1 MKKIGQFIYPWGN
14 GHYTRMMRLDE
25 VLPKYL
31 NEEFVTHYF
40 SKGEIYKKLLEKFPD
55 KRKNVHEVLMPTP
68 IDGKVGP
75 SVSLSLL
82 NILFPVEDNHSLVNQ
97 VKNYM
102 KKEREFYDKEKF
114 DVVINDGDMGSNVL
128 AKNRG
133 IPSLFVTNQY
143 MPKLWKSRSYLK
155 PGLYFISKQIA
166 KATRILVADSAPPYT
181 ICEYNLNFPDEI
193 KKKVE
198 YVGHFSNK
206 REYERGVEV
215 LIPKSDLERLVDG
228 TDFGYWMRTGNK
240 PTNDGTGQR
249 YEEVFHEPD
258 MNNEKRIISHA
269 KNDKSI
275 DNVIG
280 KDGKKYSI
288 KDAYEKKIDWIQI
301 DVGFLSVH
309 EMQAIL
315 TGCKYVVINGSHTIM
330 GEIMGINSK
339 PIIGM
344 PIYDEHTNQIKWAEE
359 KQLGVLAE
367 TKKQVIEAIQ
377 TVRQN
382 YNKYEQELEEFSKNF
397 GRNGAENTAK
407 IVSETLERKK

>member
-31 NEEFVTHYF
+31 NEEVDTHYF
-40 SKGEIYKKLLEKFPD
+40 SKGEIYEKLLQRFPD
-55 KRKNVHEVLMPTP
+55 KQSNIHEVLMPTP

-75 SVSLSLL
+75 SVSRSLL
-82 NILFPVEDNHSLVNQ
+82 NIFFPVADNRSLVNQ

-102 KKEREFYDKEKF
+102 KKEREFYNKEKF

-143 MPKLWKSRSYLK
+143 MPKLWKSRSYFY

-181 ICEYNLNFPDEI
+181 ICEYNLNFPDDI
-193 KKKVE
+193 HDKVE

-206 REYERGVEV
+206 KLVNPV
-215 LIPKSDLERLVDG
+215 PVTDLEKLVEG
-228 TDFGYWMRTGNK
+228 RDFGYWMRTGNK
-240 PTNDGTGQR
+240 STNDGTGQR
-249 YEEVFHEPD
+249 YEEVFHETD
-258 MNNEKRIISHA
+258 MNDEKRIISHA

-275 DNVIG
+275 DKVVG
-280 KDGKKYSI
+280 KDGKKYSVVE
-288 KDAYEKKIDWIQI
+288 AYEKKIDWIQI
-301 DVGFLSVH
+301 DVGFLTEQ
-309 EMQAIL
+309 EMQTVL
-315 TGCKYVVINGSHTIM
+315 TECKYAVINGSHTIM
-330 GEIMGINSK
+330 GEIIGINSK

-359 KQLGVLAE
+359 KKLGVLAE
-367 TKKQVIEAIQ
+367 NKKQVIEAIK
-377 TVRQN
+377 VIRQN
-382 YNKYEQELEEFSKNF
+382 YNKYEERLKEFSKNF
-397 GRNGAENTAK
+397 DGNGAKNTAK
-407 IVSETLERKK
+407 IVSEILERKK

>member
-14 GHYTRMMRLDE
+14 GHYTRMMRLDK

-31 NEEFVTHYF
+31 NEEFTTHYF
-40 SKGEIYKKLLEKFPD
+40 SKGEVYKKLLERFPD
-55 KRKNVHEVLMPTP
+55 KQNNVHEVLMPTP

-75 SVSLSLL
+75 SVSRSLL
-82 NILFPVEDNHSLVNQ
+82 NILFPVADNHSLVNQ

-102 KKEREFYDKEKF
+102 KKEREFYNKEKF

-128 AKNRG
+128 AKKRG

-143 MPKLWKSRSYLK
+143 MPKLWKSRSYFY

-181 ICEYNLNFPDEI
+181 ICEYNLNFPDDI
-193 KKKVE
+193 RGKVT
-198 YVGHFSNK
+198 YIGHFSSRK
-206 REYERGVEV
+206 LVDHT
-215 LIPKSDLERLVDG
+215 PQTDLEKIVDG
-228 TDFGYWMRTGNK
+228 ADFGYWMRTGNK
-240 PTNDGTGQR
+240 STNDGTGKR
-249 YEEVFHEPD
+249 YEEVFHETD
-258 MNNEKRIISHA
+258 MNNERRIISHA

-275 DNVIG
+275 DRVVG

-301 DVGFLSVH
+301 DVGFLTEQ
-309 EMQAIL
+309 EMQTVLAE
-315 TGCKYVVINGSHTIM
+315 CKYAVINGSHTIM
-330 GEIMGINSK
+330 GEVMGMNSK

-367 TKKQVIEAIQ
+367 NKKQVIKAIQ
-377 TVRQN
+377 KIKQN
-382 YNKYEQELEEFSKNF
+382 YNKYEEKLEEFSKKF
-397 GRNGAENTAK
+397 DGNGAENAAK
-407 IVSETLERKK
+407 IVSEILETKK

>member
-25 VLPKYL
+25 VLPKHL
-31 NEEFVTHYF
+31 SEEFETHYF

-55 KRKNVHEVLMPTP
+55 KQKNVHEVLMPTP

-82 NILFPVEDNHSLVNQ
+82 NMFFPVDDNTSLVNQ

-102 KKEREFYDKEKF
+102 RKEREFYNREKF
-114 DVVINDGDMGSNVL
+114 DLVINDGDMGSNVL
-128 AKNRG
+128 AKKRG

-166 KATRILVADSAPPYT
+166 KATRVLVADSAPPYA
-181 ICEYNLNFPDEI
+181 ICEYNLNFPDSI
-193 KKKVE
+193 KDKVT
-198 YVGHFSNK
+198 YVGHFSN
-206 REYERGVEV
+206 R
-215 LIPKSDLERLVDG
+215 KSVNSAPPTDLERLVDD

-240 PTNDGTGQR
+240 PTNDGTGKK
-249 YEEVFHEPD
+249 YEEVFHETE
-258 MNNEKRIISHA
+258 MNDERRIISHA

-275 DNVIG
+275 DRVVG
-280 KDGKKYSI
+280 KDGKKYSVL
-288 KDAYEKKIDWIQI
+288 DAYEKKVDWIQI
-301 DVGFLSVH
+301 DIGFLTEH
-309 EMQAIL
+309 ERNTVL
-315 TGCKYVVINGSHTIM
+315 NGCKYAVINGSHTIM
-330 GEIMGINSK
+330 GEIMGVSSR

-359 KQLGVLAE
+359 KRLGVLAE
-367 TKKQVIEAIQ
+367 SKKQVIKAIQ
-377 TVRQN
+377 TIKQN
-382 YNKYEQELEEFSKNF
+382 YNKYQEGLEEFSKNF
-397 GRNGAENTAK
+397 DGNGAENTAK
-407 IVSETLERKK
+407 IVSEILERKK

>member
-14 GHYTRMMRLDE
+14 GHYTRMMRLDR

-31 NEEFVTHYF
+31 NEEFNTHYF
-40 SKGEIYKKLLEKFPD
+40 SKGEVYKKLLERFPD
-55 KRKNVHEVLMPTP
+55 KQNNVHEVLMPTP

-75 SVSLSLL
+75 SVSRSLL
-82 NILFPVEDNHSLVNQ
+82 NILFPVADNHSLVNQ

-102 KKEREFYDKEKF
+102 KKEREFYNKEKF

-128 AKNRG
+128 AKKRG

-143 MPKLWKSRSYLK
+143 MPKLWKSRSYFY

-181 ICEYNLNFPDEI
+181 ICEYNLNFPDDI
-193 KKKVE
+193 RGKVT
-198 YVGHFSNK
+198 YIGHFSSRK
-206 REYERGVEV
+206 LVDHT
-215 LIPKSDLERLVDG
+215 PQTDLEKIVDG
-228 TDFGYWMRTGNK
+228 ADFGYWMRTGNK
-240 PTNDGTGQR
+240 STNDGTGKR
-249 YEEVFHEPD
+249 YEEVFHETD
-258 MNNEKRIISHA
+258 MNNERRIISHA

-275 DNVIG
+275 DRVVG

-301 DVGFLSVH
+301 DVGFLTEQ
-309 EMQAIL
+309 EMQTVLAE
-315 TGCKYVVINGSHTIM
+315 CKYAVINGSHTIM
-330 GEIMGINSK
+330 GEVMGMNSK

-367 TKKQVIEAIQ
+367 NKKQVIKAIQ
-377 TVRQN
+377 KIKQN
-382 YNKYEQELEEFSKNF
+382 YNKYEEKLEEFSKKF
-397 GRNGAENTAK
+397 DGNGAENAAK
-407 IVSETLERKK
+407 IVSEILETKK

>member
-14 GHYTRMMRLDE
+14 GHYTRMMRLDK

-31 NEEFVTHYF
+31 NEEFTTHYF
-40 SKGEIYKKLLEKFPD
+40 SKGEVYKKLLERFPD
-55 KRKNVHEVLMPTP
+55 KQNNVHEVLMPTP

-75 SVSLSLL
+75 SVSRSLL
-82 NILFPVEDNHSLVNQ
+82 NILFPVADNHSLVNQ

-102 KKEREFYDKEKF
+102 KKEREFYNKEKF

-128 AKNRG
+128 AKKRG

-143 MPKLWKSRSYLK
+143 MPKLWKSRSYFY

-181 ICEYNLNFPDEI
+181 ICEYNLNFPDDI
-193 KKKVE
+193 RGKVT
-198 YVGHFSNK
+198 YIGHFSSRK
-206 REYERGVEV
+206 LVDHT
-215 LIPKSDLERLVDG
+215 PQTDLEKIVDG
-228 TDFGYWMRTGNK
+228 ADFGYWMRTGNK
-240 PTNDGTGQR
+240 STNDGTGKR
-249 YEEVFHEPD
+249 YEEVFHETD
-258 MNNEKRIISHA
+258 MNNERRIISHA

-275 DNVIG
+275 DRVVG

-288 KDAYEKKIDWIQI
+288 KNAYEKKIDWIQI
-301 DVGFLSVH
+301 DVGFLTEQ
-309 EMQAIL
+309 EMQMVLA
-315 TGCKYVVINGSHTIM
+315 GCKYAVINGSHTIM
-330 GEIMGINSK
+330 GEVMGMNSK

-367 TKKQVIEAIQ
+367 NKKQVIKAIQ
-377 TVRQN
+377 RIKQN
-382 YNKYEQELEEFSKNF
+382 YNKYEEKLEEFSKKF
-397 GRNGAENTAK
+397 DGNGAENAAK
-407 IVSETLERKK
+407 IVSEILETKK

>member
-14 GHYTRMMRLDE
+14 GHYTRMMRLDG

-31 NEEFVTHYF
+31 NEEFDTHYF
-40 SKGEIYKKLLEKFPD
+40 SKGEVYKKLLERFPD
-55 KRKNVHEVLMPTP
+55 KQNNVHEVLMPTP

-75 SVSLSLL
+75 SVSRSLL
-82 NILFPVEDNHSLVNQ
+82 NILFPVADNHSLVNQ

-102 KKEREFYDKEKF
+102 KKEREFYNKEKF

-128 AKNRG
+128 AKKRG

-143 MPKLWKSRSYLK
+143 MPKLWKSRSYFY

-181 ICEYNLNFPDEI
+181 ICEYNLNFPNDI
-193 KKKVE
+193 RDKVT
-198 YVGHFSNK
+198 YVGHFSNRK
-206 REYERGVEV
+206 
-215 LIPKSDLERLVDG
+215 LPAHTSQTDLEGLVDG
-228 TDFGYWMRTGNK
+228 RDFGYWMRTGNK
-240 PTNDGTGQR
+240 STNDGTGQR
-249 YEEVFHEPD
+249 YEEVFHETD
-258 MNNEKRIISHA
+258 MNGERRIISHA

-275 DNVIG
+275 DRVVG

-301 DVGFLSVH
+301 DIGFLTEQ
-309 EMQAIL
+309 EMQTVL
-315 TGCKYVVINGSHTIM
+315 TGCKYAVINGSHTIM
-330 GEIMGINSK
+330 GEVMGMNSK

-367 TKKQVIEAIQ
+367 SKKQVIEAIQ
-377 TVRQN
+377 RIRQN
-382 YNKYEQELEEFSKNF
+382 YNKYEERLEEFSKNF
-397 GRNGAENTAK
+397 DGNGAENTAK
-407 IVSETLERKK
+407 IVSEILERKK

>member
-14 GHYTRMMRLDE
+14 GHYTRMMRLDK

-31 NEEFVTHYF
+31 NEEFNTHYF
-40 SKGEIYKKLLEKFPD
+40 SKGEVYKKLLERFPD
-55 KRKNVHEVLMPTP
+55 KQNNVHEVLMPTP

-75 SVSLSLL
+75 SVSRSLL
-82 NILFPVEDNHSLVNQ
+82 NILFPVADNHSLVNQ

-102 KKEREFYDKEKF
+102 KKEREFYNKEKF
-114 DVVINDGDMGSNVL
+114 DIVINDGDMGSNVL
-128 AKNRG
+128 AKKRG

-143 MPKLWKSRSYLK
+143 MPKLWKSRSYFY

-181 ICEYNLNFPDEI
+181 ICEYNLNFPDDI
-193 KKKVE
+193 KDKVT
-198 YVGHFSNK
+198 YVGHFSSRK
-206 REYERGVEV
+206 LVDHTPET
-215 LIPKSDLERLVDG
+215 DLEKIVDG
-228 TDFGYWMRTGNK
+228 ADFGYWMRTGNK
-240 PTNDGTGQR
+240 STNDGTGKR
-249 YEEVFHEPD
+249 YEEVFHETD
-258 MNNEKRIISHA
+258 MNNERRIISHA

-275 DNVIG
+275 DRVVG

-301 DVGFLSVH
+301 DVGFLTEQ
-309 EMQAIL
+309 EMQTVL
-315 TGCKYVVINGSHTIM
+315 SGCKYAVINGSHTIM
-330 GEIMGINSK
+330 GEVMGMNSK

-367 TKKQVIEAIQ
+367 NKKQVIKAIQ
-377 TVRQN
+377 RIKQN
-382 YNKYEQELEEFSKNF
+382 YNKYEEKLEEFSKKF
-397 GRNGAENTAK
+397 DGNGAENAAK
-407 IVSETLERKK
+407 IVSEILETKK

>member
-31 NEEFVTHYF
+31 NEEFDTHYF

-75 SVSLSLL
+75 SVALSLL

-166 KATRILVADSAPPYT
+166 KATRVLVADSAPPHT
-181 ICEYNLNFPDEI
+181 ICEYNLNFPDDI
-193 KKKVE
+193 RDKVT
-198 YVGHFSNK
+198 YVGHFSNRK
-206 REYERGVEV
+206 LVN
-215 LIPKSDLERLVDG
+215 STSQTDLERLVDG

-240 PTNDGTGQR
+240 PTNDGTGHR
-249 YEEVFHEPD
+249 YEEVFHESE
-258 MNNEKRIISHA
+258 MNGECRIISHA

-275 DNVIG
+275 DQVIG
-280 KDGKKYSI
+280 KDGNYYSVTE
-288 KDAYEKKIDWIQI
+288 AYEKNIEWLQI
-301 DVGFLSVH
+301 DIGFLTECERRTVLN
-309 EMQAIL
+309 ECQYA
-315 TGCKYVVINGSHTIM
+315 VINGSHTVM
-330 GEIMGINSK
+330 GEIMGAGAK

-359 KQLGVLAE
+359 KNLGVLAE
-367 TKKQVIEAIQ
+367 NKKQVINAIKKIKQ
-377 TVRQN
+377 D
-382 YNKYEQELEEFSKNF
+382 YNKYQESLQEFSKNF
-397 GRNGAENTAK
+397 EGNGAENTSR
-407 IVSETLERKK
+407 IVSESLEKNK